1 MLSYTP
7 KIPSFVLYIKSVYC
21 NHITQTVCNG
31 HNEQLTTTHHLI
43 RSEYSTRFLYIL
55 LVSCIFYSF
64 SVYSTRFLYTL
75 LVSCIF
81 YSFPVYSTRFLYI
94 LLVSCIFYSFPVYYT
109 CFLYI
114 LLVSCIFYSFPVYST
129 RFLYI
134 ILVSCILYSF
144 PVYYTRF
151 LDFLAVEN
159 FSIFNFSTFGIVF
172 FAFALVYPVTSSTS
186 MKNDDYFQFSYL
198 IIMHIYIFFNRTI

>member
-55 LVSCIFYSF
+55 LVFCIFYSF
-64 SVYSTRFLYTL
+64 PVYSPRFLYIL
-75 LVSCIF
+75 LVSRIF

-94 LLVSCIFYSFPVYYT
+94 LLVSYILYLFPVYY
-109 CFLYI
+109 
-114 LLVSCIFYSFPVYST
+114 T

-134 ILVSCILYSF
+134 ILVSWTFWLLKTSPSLISVHSESSSLHSRLF
-144 PVYYTRF
+144 NLSSRLHRWRMPIF
-151 LDFLAVEN
+151 
-159 FSIFNFSTFGIVF
+159 FS
-172 FAFALVYPVTSSTS
+172 SSPP
-186 MKNDDYFQFSYL
+186 YL
-198 IIMHIYIFFNRTI
+198 IIMNIYIFFTEQFERFQHS

>member
-55 LVSCIFYSF
+55 LVF
-64 SVYSTRFLYTL
+64 
-75 LVSCIF
+75 CIF
-81 YSFPVYSTRFLYI
+81 YSFPVYSPRFLYI
-94 LLVSCIFYSFPVYYT
+94 LLVSYILYLFPVYY
-109 CFLYI
+109 
-114 LLVSCIFYSFPVYST
+114 T

-134 ILVSCILYSF
+134 ILVSWTFWLLKTSPSLISVHSESSSLHSRLF
-144 PVYYTRF
+144 TLSSRLHRWRMTIF
-151 LDFLAVEN
+151 
-159 FSIFNFSTFGIVF
+159 FS
-172 FAFALVYPVTSSTS
+172 SSPP
-186 MKNDDYFQFSYL
+186 YL
-198 IIMHIYIFFNRTI
+198 IIMNIYIFFNRKIWKISTFLNDTLNMA